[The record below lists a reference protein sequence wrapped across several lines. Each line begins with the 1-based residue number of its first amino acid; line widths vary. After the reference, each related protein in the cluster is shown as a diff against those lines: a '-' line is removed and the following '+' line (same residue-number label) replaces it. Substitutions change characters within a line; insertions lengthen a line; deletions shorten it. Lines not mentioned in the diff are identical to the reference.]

1 MRLKHIYISEYKNL
15 KDFNLTFENDCFIDI
30 FVGKNGSGKSN
41 LLEALI
47 EIFRD
52 LFEKTNIGFDYTI
65 SYQIDDQSVKVKKDN
80 ESYFINDKVK
90 AQTTIGSIPLPENI
104 LIYYSGHNDTITQ
117 LVNRYEGSFR
127 RKIKGANF
135 DESRRFIGIGKNY
148 KSLLLTTVLLQSEDC
163 KARKYV
169 CDKLGITATP
179 EDTIF
184 NLIRPKFADARLSEL
199 GIEAI
204 EQFDQRS
211 HYWGA
216 DGITRDFLE
225 DFTSCISGE
234 FNHGDIYSAERDS
247 YRLPINAELFREKFA
262 ETSMLQQFKM
272 LDNLQTLGMLESIGL
287 TVEINGQAASIEY
300 FSDGQF
306 QSVYIYSI
314 SEIFKEANCITL
326 LDEPDS
332 FMHPEW
338 QFEFLK
344 QVLEITEEANST
356 NHVLMSS
363 HSASTIAQATEP
375 AVNIFEFDDGAVGT
389 NKICKTEIIKSLSA
403 GLISFNESEARL
415 NINHVLRNTSGAV
428 LFTEGITDEIILE
441 TAWQKLF
448 GDEPRNF
455 DIQNAFS
462 CGFLRN
468 LIKDKSL
475 YDNHP
480 DRVFFSLFDFDEA
493 YNDWVQ
499 LGDLIESDPL
509 KGLIKKHRK
518 YDCYSMLLPAP
529 ATGAIHHQVISP
541 HDGSTYEGRALLT
554 IELLFHGI
562 EGLEDYFV
570 VDIKRTDGFIKFV
583 SDNQKVKFAEQEIP
597 KLDAQHF
604 EILRPMFEFI
614 KQTSEAAKNA
624 NAA

>member
-1 MRLKHIYISEYKNL
+1 MRLKHVYISEYKNL
-15 KDFNLTFENDCFIDI
+15 KDFSLTFENNCFIDI

-41 LLEALI
+41 LLEALV
-47 EIFRD
+47 EVFRD
-52 LFEKTNIGFDYTI
+52 LFEKRNVGFDYTI
-65 SYQIDDQSVKVKKDN
+65 KYEIDEQLIQVKKEKESYYIDDK
-80 ESYFINDKVK
+80 EK
-90 AQTTIGSIPLPENI
+90 AQSTIGKVQLPENI

-117 LVNRYEGSFR
+117 LVDKYEGDFK
-127 RKIKGANF
+127 RKIKGANL

-148 KSLLLTTVLLQSEDC
+148 KSILLATVMLQPEEC

-169 CDKLGITATP
+169 CDKLGISSVA
-179 EDTIF
+179 EDIVF
-184 NLIRPKFADARLSEL
+184 NLERPSFADGRLNEL
-199 GIEAI
+199 GYEDI
-204 EQFDQRS
+204 EQFDPRS
-211 HYWGA
+211 HFWGA

-234 FNHGDIYSAERDS
+234 FNHGDIYLSRPKK
-247 YRLPINAELFREKFA
+247 YRLSINVELFRKKFA
-262 ETSMLQQFKM
+262 KTSILQQFKM
-272 LDNLQTLGMLESIGL
+272 LDNLQTLGMLESIDL
-287 TVEINGQAASIEY
+287 TVEIKGQPASVDY

-306 QSVYIYSI
+306 QSVYIYSL

-344 QVLEITEEANST
+344 QVLEITEKANST

-375 AVNIFEFDDGAVGT
+375 AVNLFEFDDGEVGT
-389 NKICKTEIIKSLSA
+389 SKICKTEVIKSLSA

-415 NINHVLRNTSGAV
+415 NINHVLRNTSGSV

-441 TAWQKLF
+441 TAWQKLY
-448 GDEPRNF
+448 GDEQRNF

-480 DRVFFSLFDFDEA
+480 DRTFFSLFDFDEA

-499 LGDLIESDPL
+499 LGDIVQDDPL
-509 KGLIKKHRK
+509 KGLIKKHK
-518 YDCYSMLLPAP
+518 KHDCYSMLLPAP
-529 ATGAIHHQVISP
+529 ANGTIHNQVINP
-541 HDGSTYEGRALLT
+541 HDGSTYEGRSLLT

-562 EGLEDYFV
+562 EELDDYFV
-570 VDIKRTDGFIKFV
+570 VDTKRTDGFVKFI

-604 EILRPMFEFI
+604 EILRPMFDFV
-614 KQTSEAAKNA
+614 KQTCEAAKNA